1 MRATSPIGLPKSK
14 RPIAIRSKAG
24 QVWWWNPRLPLD
36 RRKAGSIRE
45 VGMAANRGI
54 LLALLTLSLS
64 AAANPV
70 AAQKKYDP
78 GVTDSEIKIGNI
90 MPYSGPLSA
99 YALIGRTEAAFFNK
113 VNAEGGVNGR
123 KINFISYDD
132 GFSPPKTVEQARKL
146 VESDEVLLIFQSL
159 GTPTNNAIRPYM
171 NQKKVPQLFVATGAT
186 QFGDLKNFHWTMGW
200 QPTYQTEGRIY
211 AKYILQNHPQG
222 KIGVLYQNDDSGRD
236 YLKGFHDGLGEEATK
251 RMIVAELPYEPSDPT
266 VDRQIV
272 TLKTMGAD
280 IFFNEASPKFAAQAI
295 KRAAEI
301 GWKPVQFLASISN
314 SVGSVLKPAGL
325 EASKGILSTN
335 YLKDATDP
343 TWKDDPALK
352 EWAAFMDKYFPEGD
366 KTSTFSVYGYLTA
379 QTVVQVLKQCGD
391 ELTRENVMK
400 QAANLKDLEL
410 GMLLPGIKI
419 NTSPTDYFPIE
430 QMQMSRFNGDH
441 GELFGPVIG
450 GEIGTQ

>member
-1 MRATSPIGLPKSK
+1 
-14 RPIAIRSKAG
+14 
-24 QVWWWNPRLPLD
+24 
-36 RRKAGSIRE
+36 
-45 VGMAANRGI
+45 MAAIRGI
-54 LLALLTLSLS
+54 LLTSLVLGLCV
-64 AAANPV
+64 ATNPA

-78 GVTDSEIKIGNI
+78 GATDSEIKVGNI

-99 YALIGRTEAAFFNK
+99 YALIGRTQAAFFNK
-113 VNAEGGVNGR
+113 INAEGGVNGR

-159 GTPTNNAIRPYM
+159 GTPTNNAIQKYM
-171 NQKKVPQLFVATGAT
+171 DLKKVPQLFVATGAT
-186 QFGDLKNFHWTMGW
+186 KFGDPKNFPWTMGW

-211 AKYILQNHPQG
+211 AKYILQNLPQG

-236 YLKGFHDGLGEEATK
+236 YLKGLKDGLGAEATK

-266 VDRQIV
+266 VDSQIV

-280 IFFNEASPKFAAQAI
+280 VFFNEASPKFAAQAI

-379 QTVVQVLKQCGD
+379 QTMVQVLKQCGD

-419 NTSPTDYFPIE
+419 NTSPTDYFPLE
-430 QMQMSRFNGDH
+430 QMQMSRFNGEH
-441 GELFGPVIG
+441 GELFGSVIG